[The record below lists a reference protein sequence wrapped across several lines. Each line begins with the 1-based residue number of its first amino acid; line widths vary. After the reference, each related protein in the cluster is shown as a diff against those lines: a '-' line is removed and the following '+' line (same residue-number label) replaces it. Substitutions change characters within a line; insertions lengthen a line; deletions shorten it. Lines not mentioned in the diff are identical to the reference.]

1 MPVVM
6 KEGREQIS
14 SWVWQGA
21 AIDVGLSIRGE
32 GRTVLMLPAMS
43 SISTRYEMAPL
54 QTRLARRFR
63 TVTTDWPGFGD
74 LPRPPLDW
82 RPPAYTAYLAH
93 VLSEMTP
100 KPYAVVA
107 AGHAA
112 GYALAYACEKPA
124 AFERL
129 VLLAP
134 TWRGPLPTMM
144 NGRRPFF
151 DKLCRLFDVPMLGPL
166 LYRLNVN
173 RMVVRYMAAGHVYSD
188 PAWLDRER
196 LEQKLAVTR
205 ASGARYASVRFVTG
219 ALDPLPSRDAFL
231 DRARRTQIPILTVY
245 GEDTPPR
252 SRAEITALATVPG
265 VTSVSVQRGKLS
277 FYEEFPDAAAA
288 AMLPFLD

>member
-1 MPVVM
+1 MQEER
-6 KEGREQIS
+6 KQIS
-14 SWVWQGA
+14 SWAWQGA

-43 SISTRYEMAPL
+43 SISTRHEMAPL
-54 QTRLARRFR
+54 QSRLARRFR

-82 RPPAYTAYLAH
+82 RPPAYAAYLAH
-93 VLSEMTP
+93 VLSEITP
-100 KPYAVVA
+100 KPYAVIA

-112 GYALAYACEKPA
+112 GYALAHACDSPA

-151 DKLCRLFDVPMLGPL
+151 DRLCRLFDVPMLGPF

-205 ASGARYASVRFVTG
+205 ALGSALRIGAIRHRRARSAAQPGRFSRPRPADPDSDPLGLWRGYAAAVTGGDRGARH
-219 ALDPLPSRDAFL
+219 
-231 DRARRTQIPILTVY
+231 RARRH
-245 GEDTPPR
+245 
-252 SRAEITALATVPG
+252 
-265 VTSVSVQRGKLS
+265 QRFG
-277 FYEEFPDAAAA
+277 AAR
-288 AMLPFLD
+288 